1 MAQNQRKKKQK
12 KAGVSS
18 VRDNGNLKVILY
30 IVLVVVGI
38 AGAVSL
44 GTAGGSTTPSADS
57 AVTVPGGVAA
67 AEFQDVAVT
76 GDALPQLPE
85 SGDDPAVGKAAPT
98 LTGYDLAGRPATID
112 PGSDGKATML
122 VYLAHWCPHCN
133 YEIPVL
139 NEWKEKGLMPPNL
152 RVVGV
157 TTGSREDQANWPPS
171 KWLVAKKWTF
181 DQFADSEKQEAAA
194 AYGVGGY
201 PFLVFIDAAGNVTS
215 RTSGEVP
222 VEEITTRANAAAGV
236 KN

>member
-12 KAGVSS
+12 ATGASS
-18 VRDNGNLKVILY
+18 ARDNGNLKVILY

-44 GTAGGSTTPSADS
+44 GTAGGSTDTAVNSG
-57 AVTVPGGVAA
+57 VTVPGGVAA
-67 AEFQDVAVT
+67 AEFQKVTTT
-76 GDALPQLPE
+76 GDGLPQMPE
-85 SGDDPAVGKAAPT
+85 SGDDPAVGKAAPS
-98 LTGYDLAGRPATID
+98 LTGFDLAGRPAKID
-112 PGSDGKATML
+112 PGSDSKATML
-122 VYLAHWCPHCN
+122 VFLAHWCQFCN
-133 YEIPVL
+133 REIPVL
-139 NEWKEKGLMPPNL
+139 NDWKEQGLVPPNL

-171 KWLVAKKWTF
+171 KWLVANKWTF

-201 PFLVFIDAAGNVTS
+201 PFIVFVDAMGNVTS
-215 RTSGEVP
+215 RSSGEVP
-222 VEEITTRANAAAGV
+222 VEDLTTAANAAAGV

>member
-12 KAGVSS
+12 KTGVSS
-18 VRDNGNLKVILY
+18 ALDTGNLKVIMY

-44 GTAGGSTTPSADS
+44 GTAGGSSKPATNSG
-57 AVTVPGGVAA
+57 VTVPGGVAA
-67 AEFQDVAVT
+67 AEFQKVTVA
-76 GDALPQLPE
+76 GESLAQLPE

-98 LTGYDLAGRPATID
+98 LTGYDLAGRPVTID
-112 PGSDGKATML
+112 PGSDGKATM
-122 VYLAHWCPHCN
+122 VVFLAHWCPHCN

-139 NEWKEKGLMPPNL
+139 NEWKEKGLVPPNL

-157 TTGSREDQANWPPS
+157 TTGSRPDQANWPPS

-181 DQFADSEKQEAAA
+181 DQFADSEKQDASA

-222 VEEITTRANAAAGV
+222 VEEITLAANAAAGV

>member
-12 KAGVSS
+12 KAGASS
-18 VRDNGNLKVILY
+18 VRENGNLKVIMY

-44 GTAGGSTTPSADS
+44 GTAGGSSKPATNSG
-57 AVTVPGGVAA
+57 VTVPGGVAA
-67 AEFQDVAVT
+67 AEYQKVTVAGEV
-76 GDALPQLPE
+76 LPQLPE

-98 LTGYDLAGRPATID
+98 LTGYDLAGRPVTID
-112 PGSDGKATML
+112 PGSDGKATM
-122 VYLAHWCPHCN
+122 VVFLAHWCPHCN
-133 YEIPVL
+133 YEVPVL
-139 NEWKEKGLMPPNL
+139 NDWKAKGLMPSNL

-157 TTGSREDQANWPPS
+157 TTASRQDQANWPPS

-181 DQFADSEKQEAAA
+181 DQFADSEKQDASA

-201 PFLVFIDAAGNVTS
+201 PFLTFIDAKGNVTS

-222 VEEITTRANAAAGV
+222 VEDITKAANAAVGV
-236 KN
+236 K

>member
-12 KAGVSS
+12 TTSS
-18 VRDNGNLKVILY
+18 VRENGNLKVIMY

-44 GTAGGSTTPSADS
+44 GTAGGSTKPATNSG
-57 AVTVPGGVAA
+57 VTVPGGVAA
-67 AEFQDVAVT
+67 AEFQEVKVV
-76 GDALPQLPE
+76 GDKLAPMPE

-98 LTGYDLAGRPATID
+98 LTGYDLAGRPVTVD
-112 PGSDGKATML
+112 PGSDGKATM
-122 VYLAHWCPHCN
+122 VVFLAHWCPHCN

-152 RVVGV
+152 RVVGI
-157 TTGSREDQANWPPS
+157 TTASRPDQANWPPS

-181 DQFADSEKQEAAA
+181 DQFADSEKQDASA

-222 VEEITTRANAAAGV
+222 VEDITKAANAAAGV

>member
-12 KAGVSS
+12 KTGASS
-18 VRDNGNLKVILY
+18 ARDSGNLKVIMY

-44 GTAGGSTTPSADS
+44 GTAGGSTKPATNSG
-57 AVTVPGGVAA
+57 VTVPGGVAA
-67 AEFQDVAVT
+67 AEFQNVSVA
-76 GDALPQLPE
+76 GDKLAPLPE
-85 SGDDPAVGKAAPT
+85 SGDDPAVGKAVPT
-98 LTGYDLAGRPATID
+98 LTGYDLAGRPVTID
-112 PGSDGKATML
+112 PGSDGKATM
-122 VYLAHWCPHCN
+122 VVFLAHWCPHCN

-157 TTGSREDQANWPPS
+157 TTGSRQDQANWPPS

-181 DQFADSEKQEAAA
+181 DQFADSEKQDASA

-222 VEEITTRANAAAGV
+222 VEKITEAANAAAGV
-236 KN
+236 EN

>member
-12 KAGVSS
+12 TTSS
-18 VRDNGNLKVILY
+18 VRENGNLKVVLY

-44 GTAGGSTTPSADS
+44 GTAGGSTKTTTNSG
-57 AVTVPGGVAA
+57 VTVPGGVAA
-67 AEFQDVAVT
+67 AEFQEVKVA
-76 GDALPQLPE
+76 GDKLAPMPE

-98 LTGYDLAGRPATID
+98 LTGYDLAGRPVTID
-112 PGSDGKATML
+112 PGSDGKATM
-122 VYLAHWCPHCN
+122 VVFLAHWCPHCN

-139 NEWKEKGLMPPNL
+139 NEWKEKGLMPPNI

-171 KWLVAKKWTF
+171 KWLVAKKWAF

-201 PFLVFIDAAGNVTS
+201 PFLVFIDAAGNVSS
-215 RTSGEVP
+215 RGSGEIP
-222 VEEITTRANAAAGV
+222 IEDITSAANAAAGV

>member
-12 KAGVSS
+12 KAGTSS
-18 VRDNGNLKVILY
+18 ARDNGNLKVIMY

-44 GTAGGSTTPSADS
+44 GTAGGTTKTTTVSG
-57 AVTVPGGVAA
+57 VTVPGGVAA
-67 AEFQDVAVT
+67 AEFQKVT
-76 GDALPQLPE
+76 STGEALPLLPE
-85 SGDDPAVGKAAPT
+85 DTDDPAVGKAAPT

-112 PGSDGKATML
+112 PGSDGKATM
-122 VYLAHWCPHCN
+122 VVFLAHWCPHCN

-139 NEWKEKGLMPPNL
+139 NEWKEKGLMPPNI

-157 TTGSREDQANWPPS
+157 TTGSREDQANWPQS
-171 KWLVAKKWTF
+171 KLLVAKKWAF

-201 PFLVFIDAAGNVTS
+201 PFLVFIDAAGNVSS
-215 RTSGEVP
+215 RGSGEIP
-222 VEEITTRANAAAGV
+222 IEDITSAANAAAGV

>member
-1 MAQNQRKKKQK
+1 MAQNQRKKNQK

-18 VRDNGNLKVILY
+18 ARDKGNLKVILY

-38 AGAVSL
+38 AGAVSI
-44 GTAGGSTTPSADS
+44 GTAGGGTKTTTVSG
-57 AVTVPGGVAA
+57 VTVPGGVAA
-67 AEFQDVAVT
+67 AEFQDVSVT

-98 LTGYDLAGRPATID
+98 LTGYDLAGRPTTID
-112 PGSDGKATML
+112 PGSDGKATMV

-152 RVVGV
+152 RVIGV

>member
-67 AEFQDVAVT
+67 AEFQKVTTT

-98 LTGYDLAGRPATID
+98 LTGYDLAGRPAKID

-122 VYLAHWCPHCN
+122 VFLAHWCPHCN
-133 YEIPVL
+133 AEVPVL
-139 NEWKEKGLMPPNL
+139 NEWKEKGLVPTNL
-152 RVVGV
+152 RVVGI
-157 TTGSREDQANWPPS
+157 TTASRPDQANWPPS

-181 DQFADSEKQEAAA
+181 DQFADSEKQDASA

-222 VEEITTRANAAAGV
+222 VEDITTRANAAAGV

>member
-12 KAGVSS
+12 TTSS
-18 VRDNGNLKVILY
+18 VRENGNLKVVLY

-44 GTAGGSTTPSADS
+44 GTAGGSTKTTTVSG
-57 AVTVPGGVAA
+57 VTVPGGVAA
-67 AEFQDVAVT
+67 AEFQEVKVT
-76 GDALPQLPE
+76 GDKLAPMPE

-98 LTGYDLAGRPATID
+98 LTGYDLAGRPVTID
-112 PGSDGKATML
+112 PGSDGKATM
-122 VYLAHWCPHCN
+122 VVFLAHWCPHCN

-139 NEWKEKGLMPPNL
+139 NEWKEKGLTPPNL

-157 TTGSREDQANWPPS
+157 TTASRQDQANWPPS
-171 KWLVAKKWTF
+171 KWLVAKKWAF
-181 DQFADSEKQEAAA
+181 DQFADSEKQDASA

-201 PFLVFIDAAGNVTS
+201 PLLVFIDAAGNVTS

-222 VEEITTRANAAAGV
+222 VEDITKAANAAAGV

>member
-12 KAGVSS
+12 KTGASS
-18 VRDNGNLKVILY
+18 ARDSGNLKVIMY

-44 GTAGGSTTPSADS
+44 GTAGGSSKPATNSG
-57 AVTVPGGVAA
+57 VTVPGGVAA
-67 AEFQDVAVT
+67 AEYQKVTVAGEV
-76 GDALPQLPE
+76 LPQLPE

-98 LTGYDLAGRPATID
+98 LTGYDLAGRPVTID
-112 PGSDGKATML
+112 PGSDGKATM
-122 VYLAHWCPHCN
+122 VVFLAHWCPHCN
-133 YEIPVL
+133 YEVPVL
-139 NEWKEKGLMPPNL
+139 NDWKAKGLMPSNL

-157 TTGSREDQANWPPS
+157 TTASRQDQANWPPS

-181 DQFADSEKQEAAA
+181 DQFADSEKQDASA

-201 PFLVFIDAAGNVTS
+201 PFLTFIDAKGNVTS

-222 VEEITTRANAAAGV
+222 VEDITKAANAAVGV
-236 KN
+236 K

>member
-67 AEFQDVAVT
+67 AEFQKVTTT

-98 LTGYDLAGRPATID
+98 LTGYDLAGRPAKID

-122 VYLAHWCPHCN
+122 VFLAHWCPHCN
-133 YEIPVL
+133 AEVPVL
-139 NEWKEKGLMPPNL
+139 TEWKEKGLVPTNL
-152 RVVGV
+152 RVVGI
-157 TTGSREDQANWPPS
+157 TTASRPDQANWPPS

-181 DQFADSEKQEAAA
+181 DQFADSEKQDASA

-222 VEEITTRANAAAGV
+222 VEDITTRANAAAGV

>member
-12 KAGVSS
+12 KTGVSS
-18 VRDNGNLKVILY
+18 ARDNGNLKVVLY

-44 GTAGGSTTPSADS
+44 GTAGGSTKTTTNSG
-57 AVTVPGGVAA
+57 VTVPGGVAA
-67 AEFQDVAVT
+67 AEFQDVSVA
-76 GDALPQLPE
+76 GEQLALAPE
-85 SGDDPAVGKAAPT
+85 SGEDPAVGTAAPT
-98 LTGYDLAGRPATID
+98 LTGYDLAGRPVTID
-112 PGSDGKATML
+112 PGSDGKATM
-122 VYLAHWCPHCN
+122 VVFLAHWCPHCN

-139 NEWKEKGLMPPNL
+139 NEWKAKGLMPPNL

-157 TTGSREDQANWPPS
+157 TTASRQDQANWPPS

-215 RTSGEVP
+215 RASGEIP
-222 VEEITTRANAAAGV
+222 VEDITTAANAAAGV
-236 KN
+236 K